1 MECCPTQELDEA
13 GRLELQSGM
22 ASMNYSLPWFTLSP
36 ARTRTGTPRMHVVS
50 QEFLPYLRSAE
61 WDEHWDWDGL
71 MDEPKAVLIVIDS
84 IHK

>member
-1 MECCPTQELDEA
+1 
-13 GRLELQSGM
+13 
-22 ASMNYSLPWFTLSP
+22 
-36 ARTRTGTPRMHVVS
+36 MHVVS